1 MPWNIELE
9 HRGTRE
15 TSRHVFSPIVAWS
28 QEQGKAPNRTW
39 GHKKRDL
46 QQESLP
52 SASTKKETILGVH
65 NPSAI
70 GVLLFHNLRNP
81 CAIQQSSHNVCSQV
95 ATRFTGSASKLRS
108 ILPLDRS
115 QPSNGKVRLSKIFA
129 ILMQSKNLHTFGE
142 QTCRGILNKETDG
155 TYIAVLDSQADRWR
169 RTTTMLDDRVTWHR
183 NEPYRQASMIKT
195 TTEPKATKVFQ
206 LSLAIQ

>member
-1 MPWNIELE
+1 MIP
-9 HRGTRE
+9 GTR
-15 TSRHVFSPIVAWS
+15 
-28 QEQGKAPNRTW
+28 QGSESNLGRFT
-39 GHKKRDL
+39 KKRDL

-52 SASTKKETILGVH
+52 SASTKKKPILGVH
-65 NPSAI
+65 NPSAT
-70 GVLLFHNLRNP
+70 GVLLFHNLGNH

-95 ATRFTGSASKLRS
+95 AARFTGSASKLRS

-155 TYIAVLDSQADRWR
+155 TYLTVLDSQADR
-169 RTTTMLDDRVTWHR
+169 
-183 NEPYRQASMIKT
+183 
-195 TTEPKATKVFQ
+195 
-206 LSLAIQ
+206 